1 MKVNVY
7 EWGTNRHF
15 EKRLVAV
22 ERDVVKVK
30 EGELGWMLTHINNE
44 RDFLLK
50 SQYYIVV
57 ENTGGSL

>member
-22 ERDVVKVK
+22 ERDVAKVK
-30 EGELGWMLTHINNE
+30 ESKFGWMLTNINNE
-44 RDFLLK
+44 KIFLLK

-57 ENTGGSL
+57 ENAEGNL

>member
-30 EGELGWMLTHINNE
+30 EGKLGWMLTHINNE
-44 RDFLLK
+44 RSFLLK

-57 ENTGGSL
+57 EKAGGSL

>member
-22 ERDVVKVK
+22 ERDVIKVK
-30 EGELGWMLTHINNE
+30 ENKFGWMLTNINNE
-44 RDFLLK
+44 RNFLLK
-50 SQYYIVV
+50 SQYYIVI
-57 ENTGGSL
+57 ENAGGSL